1 MRVEI
6 IHHLGDL
13 EDKEKWLY
21 EHEPPILVADLEA
34 IVWLMLRIL
43 IAMLK
48 RELKRL
54 A

>member
-6 IHHLGDL
+6 IHNLVEL
-13 EDKEKWLY
+13 QVKEKWLY
-21 EHEPPILVADLEA
+21 EHAPPILMADLEA

-48 RELKRL
+48 RELQRL